1 MCIVYRFALVLVVL
15 TERPTRVHSILHVII
30 HILMPYFIV
39 PCNVQIE
46 EVVLEHVPSTMRKE
60 YQDILMDKVRHRKA
74 HTRMHVCMH
83 SHIM

>member
-1 MCIVYRFALVLVVL
+1 MCIVYQYALVLVVL
-15 TERPTRVHSILHVII
+15 TERPQRVHSILHVNI
-30 HILMPYFIV
+30 HIHMLYFIV
-39 PCNVQIE
+39 PRNVQIE

-74 HTRMHVCMH
+74 HTRMHVYMH